1 MNKTQNDTK
10 MIEKHK
16 KEIKK
21 HKTLQIMTETKTN
34 MTNNDRKHEK

>member
-1 MNKTQNDTK
+1 

-21 HKTLQIMTETKTN
+21 DFNLGESGSEPFKMNPIKMREDVN
-34 MTNNDRKHEK
+34 ERKLR